1 MSAEMPESFALLE
14 TEPGMVVVGR
24 GPFRREANMPAA
36 TDVSAFYVDDFSLAS
51 PRPWLVPSEVEL
63 LTPDTPWPFPLGA
76 VEVAWSE
83 PDAGSFRR
91 VFSEV
96 SQALGSDG
104 AGGALKMV
112 PVLPQKGVL
121 LTGDPKS
128 FLGGL
133 EQGRDQQWRYGFV
146 EGSSGFCGV
155 TPELLLDVEGRH
167 LETMA
172 VAGTAAHGEEQR
184 FAADRKEIREHEM
197 VVSFLSN
204 ELQGLGRVGREPRG
218 VVRVGGVT
226 HFRSKMAVELDT
238 EVEMRELVNRLHPT
252 PAVGC
257 LPRRDRLVASLSGMR
272 EGVGCP
278 AAFGAPFG
286 LLHQGKFHC
295 VIAIRGLFWKN
306 DRIDLPAGCGLI
318 AESRVEREWAE
329 MELKR
334 AAVREIFGLG
344 ISDCPDCQ

>member
-1 MSAEMPESFALLE
+1 MRSEVSESFALLE
-14 TEPGMVVVGR
+14 IEPGMVVLGR
-24 GPFRREANMPAA
+24 GPFRRHAELPTA
-36 TDVSAFYVDDFSLAS
+36 DVTAFYVDDFSLAS
-51 PRPWLVPSEVEL
+51 PEPWLVPSKVEV
-63 LTPDTPWPFPLGA
+63 LTPDTPWPFPHGGI
-76 VEVAWSE
+76 EVAWSE
-83 PDAGSFRR
+83 PDAESFRR

-121 LTGDPKS
+121 LTGEPTA

-133 EQGRDQQWRYGFV
+133 EQGRDLQWRYGFV

-155 TPELLLDVEGRH
+155 TPELLLQVEGHR

-172 VAGTAAHGEEQR
+172 VAGTAARGEEES
-184 FAADRKEIREHEM
+184 FADDQKEIREHEM
-197 VVSFLSN
+197 VVSFLQQ
-204 ELQGLGRVGREPRG
+204 ELEALGRVGREPRG

-226 HFRSKMAVELDT
+226 HFRSRIGVDLSARLGMG
-238 EVEMRELVNRLHPT
+238 ELVRLLHPT

-257 LPRRDRLVASLSGMR
+257 LPRRGRLIAVLGGMR
-272 EGVGCP
+272 ERVGCP

-286 LLHQGKFHC
+286 LMHAGRFHC
-295 VIAIRGLFWKN
+295 VIAIRGLFWEG

-329 MELKR
+329 MALKR
-334 AAVREIFGLG
+334 EAVREIFGLR
-344 ISDCPDCQ
+344 STDHE